1 MDEVKFRELPDQ
13 TRNAVRLLGG
23 AALPAH
29 FPPYIGTSS
38 YSVLTKKRMA
48 VILRNYR
55 RALDFLKSIPK
66 GPTVEHFSHGLY
78 IKLGSAQEF
87 DEKTARQAAR
97 ELSRDLNQRG
107 LPIRHAGSFGFD
119 FAAAEWCQSSVSQGY
134 RVRLSV
140 SDLPTSLWDNVL
152 QAVAEWWCRAQQR
165 NAQDGRCYGHPIALG
180 YIGLLVIGRWFSPL
194 GRFPSR
200 EEDHR
205 LGGGRLD

>member
-97 ELSRDLNQRG
+97 EPGASASILLLLNGVSLQS
-107 LPIRHAGSFGFD
+107 PKAIV
-119 FAAAEWCQSSVSQGY
+119 FA
-134 RVRLSV
+134 
-140 SDLPTSLWDNVL
+140 
-152 QAVAEWWCRAQQR
+152 
-165 NAQDGRCYGHPIALG
+165 
-180 YIGLLVIGRWFSPL
+180 F
-194 GRFPSR
+194 RFPTYR
-200 EEDHR
+200 R
-205 LGGGRLD
+205 LCGTMFFRRSPSGGAERNSATHKTEGVTVIL

>member
-55 RALDFLKSIPK
+55 RTLDFFKSIPE

-119 FAAAEWCQSSVSQGY
+119 FAAAEWCQSSISQGY

-140 SDLPTSLWDNVL
+140 SDLPTSLWDDVL
-152 QAVAEWWCRAQQR
+152 QAVAAWWCRVQQR
-165 NAQDGRCYGHPIALG
+165 NAQDQFHPEGVTAIL
-180 YIGLLVIGRWFSPL
+180 
-194 GRFPSR
+194 
-200 EEDHR
+200 
-205 LGGGRLD
+205 